1 MAKELELEGELE
13 DVAELLQ
20 FYGQPWMEAG
30 LLRMNEQR
38 MWFLEIKTTPDE
50 DAMKWQQKIQNST

>member
-1 MAKELELEGELE
+1 MVEIAKELELEGALE

-20 FYGQPWMEAG
+20 FYGQTWMEAG

-50 DAMKWQQKIQNST
+50 DARKWQQKI